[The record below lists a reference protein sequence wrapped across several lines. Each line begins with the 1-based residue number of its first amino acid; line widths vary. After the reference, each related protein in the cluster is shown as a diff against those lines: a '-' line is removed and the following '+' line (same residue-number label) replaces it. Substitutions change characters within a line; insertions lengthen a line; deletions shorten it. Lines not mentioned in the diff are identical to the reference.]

1 MMRRTVVI
9 YNRFLKTKIR
19 RTNPEAAA
27 FRLPPIGAE
36 RLQERFTG
44 HLVLRLETWIGT
56 GILQDTTKKSRK
68 REGFYFHADVRAPSS
83 STGEYML

>member
-1 MMRRTVVI
+1 MLVRVQ
-9 YNRFLKTKIR
+9 LESLQLIR

-27 FRLPPIGAE
+27 FCLPPIGAE

-56 GILQDTTKKSRK
+56 GILQETTKSHESGRD
-68 REGFYFHADVRAPSS
+68 FTFMQV
-83 STGEYML
+83 